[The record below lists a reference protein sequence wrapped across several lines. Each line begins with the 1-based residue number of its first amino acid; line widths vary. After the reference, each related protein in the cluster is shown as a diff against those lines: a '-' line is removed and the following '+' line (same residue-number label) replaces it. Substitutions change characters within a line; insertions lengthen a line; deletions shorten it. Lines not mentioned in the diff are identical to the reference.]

1 MGGLYRLS
9 IGFTWSVEISSRNR
23 FRSVTQ
29 FPTVPNHQNLIHVH
43 VLALQ
48 ITYIGPIRDKYPI
61 LMLLASSL
69 RNIQRSYCSVVGKM
83 SSNTSHLN
91 KKIKTNNMGYSDG
104 YIKTIQDDL
113 VHIHIPPTTN
123 SEPYENDAS
132 QSSNST
138 QSIPSNQNVPETVL
152 QYERQLRKQKA
163 AKRASAPLSPSQL
176 DIIYNDEHI
185 IVVNKPSGVLSVP
198 GINSNPSML
207 TLLYDHLKDELD
219 EKMLKEHMI
228 IHRLD
233 MDTSGIVIYA
243 KSKECMSLLQNAFRE
258 RQVDKVYEALLCGH
272 LDPSMSKVKIDLPLQ
287 RDHAFPP
294 FMRIATHKSEE
305 DAKKVVNDLNT
316 NGFKKLIKKNA
327 KPSVT
332 MLEVIER
339 EYISINE
346 VGDKNKIDGEM
357 NKIPVTRV
365 KLEPVTGR
373 THQLRV
379 HCAALGHPIVGDP
392 AYSLLGEANTNGG
405 LIKDEIEKVIP
416 NTPSIELQMDIENW
430 VKLNDRCMCLHA
442 RSLRLE
448 HPVTKKEML
457 FAKTPDF

>member
-1 MGGLYRLS
+1 
-9 IGFTWSVEISSRNR
+9 
-23 FRSVTQ
+23 
-29 FPTVPNHQNLIHVH
+29 
-43 VLALQ
+43 
-48 ITYIGPIRDKYPI
+48 
-61 LMLLASSL
+61 
-69 RNIQRSYCSVVGKM
+69 
-83 SSNTSHLN
+83 
-91 KKIKTNNMGYSDG
+91 MGYSDG
-104 YIKTIQDDL
+104 YIKTIHDDL
-113 VHIHIPPTTN
+113 VHIHIPSTTI
-123 SEPYENDAS
+123 
-132 QSSNST
+132 SNSNKNDTVDVASDKQLDDT
-138 QSIPSNQNVPETVL
+138 QRAQVPESVL

-207 TLLYDHLKDELD
+207 TLLYEHLQDELD
-219 EKMLKEHMI
+219 KNMLKEHMI

-243 KSKECMSLLQNAFRE
+243 KSKECMSILQNAFRE

-272 LDPSMSKVKIDLPLQ
+272 LDPSMNKIKIDLPLQ

-294 FMRIATHKSEE
+294 FMRIATQKSEE
-305 DAKKVVNDLNT
+305 DARKVVKDLNT

-332 MLEVIER
+332 LLEVIDR
-339 EYISINE
+339 EYIHINQINDTNE
-346 VGDKNKIDGEM
+346 IDQIT
-357 NKIPVTRV
+357 KVPVTRV

-405 LIKDEIEKVIP
+405 LTKDAIEKVIP
-416 NTPSIELQMDIENW
+416 NTSSIELQMDIENW
-430 VKLNDRCMCLHA
+430 VKVNDKCMCLHA

-457 FAKTPDF
+457 FSKRPDF

>member
-1 MGGLYRLS
+1 VDH
-9 IGFTWSVEISSRNR
+9 T
-23 FRSVTQ
+23 
-29 FPTVPNHQNLIHVH
+29 PHV
-43 VLALQ
+43 Q
-48 ITYIGPIRDKYPI
+48 
-61 LMLLASSL
+61 
-69 RNIQRSYCSVVGKM
+69 
-83 SSNTSHLN
+83 
-91 KKIKTNNMGYSDG
+91 
-104 YIKTIQDDL
+104 
-113 VHIHIPPTTN
+113 
-123 SEPYENDAS
+123 
-132 QSSNST
+132 
-138 QSIPSNQNVPETVL
+138 VPETVL

-185 IVVNKPSGVLSVP
+185 IVVNKPPGVLSVP

-305 DAKKVVNDLNT
+305 DAKQVVKDLNT

-332 MLEVIER
+332 ILEVIER
-339 EYISINE
+339 EYIPINE
-346 VGDKNKIDGEM
+346 IGDKNKIDGEVS
-357 NKIPVTRV
+357 KIPVTRV

-405 LIKDEIEKVIP
+405 LMKDAIDKVIP
-416 NTPSIELQMDIENW
+416 NTPSIELQMTIENW
-430 VKLNDRCMCLHA
+430 VKVNHKCMCLHA
-442 RSLRLE
+442 KSLRLE

-457 FAKTPDF
+457 FAKKPDF

>member
-1 MGGLYRLS
+1 
-9 IGFTWSVEISSRNR
+9 
-23 FRSVTQ
+23 
-29 FPTVPNHQNLIHVH
+29 
-43 VLALQ
+43 
-48 ITYIGPIRDKYPI
+48 
-61 LMLLASSL
+61 MLFASSL
-69 RNIQRSYCSVVGKM
+69 RTIQRTYWNTAAKM
-83 SSNTSHLN
+83 SSSTLHLN
-91 KKIKTNNMGYSDG
+91 KKIKTNNSSMGYSDG
-104 YIKTIQDDL
+104 YIKTIHDDL
-113 VHIHIPPTTN
+113 VHIHIPSTTISSSN
-123 SEPYENDAS
+123 ENDVVDVAS
-132 QSSNST
+132 NKQLDET
-138 QSIPSNQNVPETVL
+138 QQAQVPESVL

-163 AKRASAPLSPSQL
+163 AKRASAPLSSSQL

-207 TLLYDHLKDELD
+207 TLLYEHLQDELD
-219 EKMLKEHMI
+219 DKNMLKEHMI

-233 MDTSGIVIYA
+233 MDTSGIAIYA
-243 KSKECMSLLQNAFRE
+243 KSKECMSILQNAFRE

-272 LDPSMSKVKIDLPLQ
+272 LDPSMNKIKIDLPLQ

-305 DAKKVVNDLNT
+305 DARKVVKDLNT

-332 MLEVIER
+332 LLEVIDR
-339 EYISINE
+339 EYIHVNQNNDANDMDQIT
-346 VGDKNKIDGEM
+346 
-357 NKIPVTRV
+357 KIPVTRV

-405 LIKDEIEKVIP
+405 LTKDSIEKVIP
-416 NTPSIELQMDIENW
+416 NTSSIELQMDIENW
-430 VKLNDRCMCLHA
+430 VKVNEKCMCLHA

-457 FAKTPDF
+457 FSKRPDF